1 MATTQY
7 QVLARY
13 YNTHTNNAVTNDS
26 DNAYQKTFQFY
37 TEDASSEIAEIIMEG
52 NNPQNVKNDM
62 LFAYAG
68 TKKVFPTDGSTEY
81 ASNKLYMENEI
92 VELTQQ
98 NKELQNAISVSTN
111 KIADADKQLN
121 ISSSNSVAYLA
132 NKYKNEYDTY
142 KADYDKYQG
151 LKESLQNTNGGFKDV
166 SEWLSATSGGIFE
179 LQFIYNTNRVVDGQ
193 YQYGWYPRTYVY
205 APSYTGYGTLYISTH
220 YGYAWSVS
228 SSTISS
234 SEINAYGNTT
244 DGASYKNAIMNR
256 INLILQAINAK
267 MTNSYNL
274 YEANKVKMEEYS
286 AEKDKETSNKIQYQ
300 QLVNQ
305 NTAKITENTIL
316 LQEKGEAKF
325 DAKHQWPYMIIDV
338 YERVWFSPW
347 FSVHVCG
354 SLSSALE
361 KAKVIV
367 SAIGID
373 NVKIIK
379 LVNLDQFIRIR

>member
-68 TKKVFPTDGSTEY
+68 TKKVFPTDGSAEY
-81 ASNKLYMENEI
+81 ATNKLFMEEEI
-92 VELTQQ
+92 VNLTQE
-98 NKELQNAISVSTN
+98 NKELSNSITVCTN
-111 KIADADKQLN
+111 KINEADKQLN
-121 ISSSNSVAYLA
+121 AGNSSSAAYLE
-132 NKYKNEYDTY
+132 NKYKTEYDGF
-142 KADYDKYQG
+142 KADYDKYTS
-151 LKESLQNTNGGFKDV
+151 LKDSLIDTDGNFKP
-166 SEWLSATSGGIFE
+166 LSQWRAAHANNLLEFSWS
-179 LQFIYNTNRVVDGQ
+179 QYNSYYYTP
-193 YQYGWYPRTYVY
+193 YTYVY
-205 APSYTGYGTLYISTH
+205 APSSTSYGRLDITTQYGRIPSTSS
-220 YGYAWSVS
+220 GNLTNEDIDAWGETAS
-228 SSTISS
+228 
-234 SEINAYGNTT
+234 
-244 DGASYKNAIMNR
+244 GASYKNAIMNR
-256 INLILQAINAK
+256 INLIIQSLNSK
-267 MTNSYNL
+267 MTNAYAL
-274 YEANKVKMEEYS
+274 YESNRAAK
-286 AEKDKETSNKIQYQ
+286 AQAAADKEVETNNKIKLQ
-300 QLVNQ
+300 QLVSN
-305 NTAKITENTIL
+305 NTAKINEYTVL
-316 LQEKGEAKF
+316 LTEKGEAKF

-354 SLSSALE
+354 SLNSALE